1 MSLGRWVLLHEPNFR
16 RLVAARFISNIG
28 NGMQPIALAFGILA
42 IPGATPTSLSIVLAT
57 TAVAVLVVLPFGG
70 AVADRY
76 GAARVVG
83 ATDIVLSGFVLTQA
97 ALFLTSAA
105 SVPILALLALG
116 IGALNG
122 LWYPAFAALTPDVV
136 AEEKLQPG
144 NALVS
149 MATNV
154 GYIFGASVG
163 GAIVAAAG
171 SGAALLVDACSF
183 LAAGALVWSL
193 RHLSMRRD
201 SGHSMVTDIV
211 HGWGVFISFRW
222 VVVVVIGFSF
232 VIMSWHGS
240 EQVLGPVLADEIY
253 GGARGW
259 SIVLAGQAIGLLLGG
274 LLAMRLTFR
283 RPLLVGTLATLFL
296 PLWQLTLAL
305 ELPLVIVSLAACLA
319 GVALELLYVFWVTAM
334 QTHIPRESLSRVS
347 SYDAFG
353 SLMLGPV
360 GIALAGPL
368 VVILGITKVLLIAAA
383 ISAIA
388 IAAQVLSRSVR
399 NLGASS

>member
-1 MSLGRWVLLHEPNFR
+1 MPSGRWVLLHEPHFR

-83 ATDIVLSGFVLTQA
+83 ASDIVLSGLVLTQA
-97 ALFLTSAA
+97 ALFLTSTA

-201 SGHSMVTDIV
+201 SGHSMVADIV

-232 VIMSWHGS
+232 IIMSWHGS

-259 SIVLAGQAIGLLLGG
+259 SIVLAGQAVGLLLGG
-274 LLAMRLTFR
+274 LLAMRLTVR
-283 RPLLVGTLATLFL
+283 RPLLVGTLATLAL

-305 ELPLVIVSLAACLA
+305 ELPLAVVSMAACLA
-319 GVALELLYVFWVTAM
+319 GIALELLYVFWVTAM
-334 QTHIPRESLSRVS
+334 QTYIPRESLSRVS

-368 VVILGITKVLLIAAA
+368 VVVVGITNVLLIAAA

-388 IAAQVLSRSVR
+388 IVAQLLSRSVR
-399 NLGASS
+399 NLGAVN